1 MSSSSDHLRIVA
13 NEATVCSLE
22 EASLDGIL
30 DNLAAVDNRSEDK
43 LHVRLKD
50 ISNTHPVHQRLIF
63 TDPVAFRYV
72 SVCPFAAPLGVT
84 EFQLTAQRYLEED
97 PSTTVLERRRELSG
111 YEVYIVE
118 QWACSRVDPTF
129 VITTFTGLPQ
139 HTVFVGVLSVST
151 SEHEWSDRL
160 RVYLK
165 AINKFHARKKE
176 TPLGTLMVTNLSS
189 FPSALT
195 VIAVPGGDV
204 KAHRENFIINEDLKR
219 LGCSGRAGMNL
230 AFPVSATQA
239 KFNQLYRTSDRVA
252 LSSAVIELVKL
263 CQVSLVMFT
272 RLAPEYA
279 DGLLCDVTERAINDW
294 WTEIGPEY
302 FSVEPS
308 DGILGPT
315 TVAALLGMFLGARN
329 RLNAY
334 GAPVAKDVFDLK
346 ATKRGIAHFQKSQR
360 IPKTR
365 RLDRQTLKVLHRS
378 TSKAANS
385 EGWTVPKAVKST
397 VAELGGKGGEMVM
410 GMVGA
415 RDKAGIADVET
426 MDIEVF
432 ISMVSGERCK
442 WLWHG
447 KPPKTHSG
455 DLLGGFA
462 AEDDMVFSG
471 DEAGG
476 YMWASKKRD
485 SATDQGLASTT
496 HLEHPH
502 FHLSHGPQH
511 TLDLPEKDQAFRKTV
526 LKSVTDRMSD
536 ARVGLGRFK
545 DAVAIPGLRGHHQRL
560 SKDELTPPN
569 DEGTRR
575 VNTSDSHVNIESNTP
590 PSPKEFS
597 SQFTVGQ
604 EFTENRVPQPA
615 PMAVLSARGSGLTDS
630 LSYGTSVSFTDTDE
644 MQSPRIMEGTFNGR
658 SHFENHKILNSN
670 CITKKLSDEMLTT
683 PRAQKLVYNNNES
696 RYDLVLLAGA
706 SDSTRSLLLPQRAPF
721 VETAGAQWPR
731 HLSLSIID
739 EVLDDVIDDT
749 LGADSGDSY
758 KTISFRLANEA
769 LLACNIRRMTIQLE
783 RMQEQDATWTARSVQ
798 LIEELNQSACNDQS
812 DLDMIYRQKLEEQDS
827 LRGATADLVSEERSS
842 LTEALKDIDVLG
854 AKLEYELSVLKSK
867 IDDVEDSILDFERQV
882 SDLERSALG
891 LEVKKR
897 GWSTWAVSAVQIFVD
912 KIWKLD
918 I

>member
-1 MSSSSDHLRIVA
+1 MSSSSERLRDVIDGVKDVSVGRP
-13 NEATVCSLE
+13 EG
-22 EASLDGIL
+22 ASLDE
-30 DNLAAVDNRSEDK
+30 NVDNVSAGDHIRDERSCG
-43 LHVRLKD
+43 RLD
-50 ISNTHPVHQRLIF
+50 DVSTIQPAHQRLIF
-63 TDPVAFRYV
+63 TDPVAF
-72 SVCPFAAPLGVT
+72 
-84 EFQLTAQRYLEED
+84 RYLEED

-129 VITTFTGLPQ
+129 VITTFTGLPR
-139 HTVFVGVLSVST
+139 HTVLVGVLSVPT
-151 SEHEWSDRL
+151 NEHEWSDRL

-176 TPLGTLMVTNLSS
+176 TPLGILMVTNLSS

-230 AFPVSATQA
+230 AFPVGATQA
-239 KFNQLYRTSDRVA
+239 KFSQLYQTSDRVA

-263 CQVSLVMFT
+263 CQISLVMFT

-334 GAPVAKDVFDLK
+334 GAPMAKDVFDLK
-346 ATKRGIAHFQKSQR
+346 ATKRGIAYFQKSQR

-365 RLDRQTLKVLHRS
+365 RLDRQTLKALHLS

-426 MDIEVF
+426 LDIGTF

-447 KPPKTHSG
+447 KPPKTHPG
-455 DLLGGFA
+455 DLQGGFA
-462 AEDDMVFSG
+462 AEDEMVFSG

-476 YMWASKKRD
+476 YIWASKKRD
-485 SATDQGLASTT
+485 SGTDQGLASTIYQD
-496 HLEHPH
+496 HPYLH
-502 FHLSHGPQH
+502 VSHGSQNS
-511 TLDLPEKDQAFRKTV
+511 LDPPEKDQAFRKIV
-526 LKSVTDRMSD
+526 LKSVTDKMSD
-536 ARVGLGRFK
+536 ARLGLGRFK
-545 DAVAIPGLRGHHQRL
+545 DAVGIPGLRGHHHRL
-560 SKDELTPPN
+560 SKVDMTPPSG
-569 DEGTRR
+569 DGMRR
-575 VNTSDSHVNIESNTP
+575 PNTKDIHVNIETSTLR
-590 PSPKEFS
+590 PSPKEIQSKLNLREGFP
-597 SQFTVGQ
+597 
-604 EFTENRVPQPA
+604 EHRVPQSPHDAGVLAKESA
-615 PMAVLSARGSGLTDS
+615 PMGF
-630 LSYGTSVSFTDTDE
+630 LSYPASVSFTDTDE
-644 MQSPRIMEGTFNGR
+644 IQSPGTLKAAFNSR
-658 SHFENHKILNSN
+658 LQFENYEFFNPGSM
-670 CITKKLSDEMLTT
+670 TKKLSDEVLFAPRVIVKK
-683 PRAQKLVYNNNES
+683 PRALPYNHNMRISHIVHHSGLPATES
-696 RYDLVLLAGA
+696 
-706 SDSTRSLLLPQRAPF
+706 TQSLSLPPRA
-721 VETAGAQWPR
+721 TSIRNAGAQWPR
-731 HLSLSIID
+731 HLSFSIMD
-739 EVLDDVIDDT
+739 EVLGDAVNDT
-749 LGADSGDSY
+749 LGADPRESY
-758 KTISFRLANEA
+758 NSISFHLANEA
-769 LLACNIRRMTIQLE
+769 LLTLDTHRMAMQLQ
-783 RMQEQDATWTARSVQ
+783 RMLEQDTSWITRSVQ
-798 LIEELNQSACNDQS
+798 MIEELNQSACKDQD
-812 DLDMIYRQKLEEQDS
+812 DLDTIYRQKLEEQDS
-827 LRGATADLVSEERSS
+827 LRGATADLVSEERVS

-854 AKLEYELSVLKSK
+854 AKLEYELGALRSK
-867 IDDVEDSILDFERQV
+867 IDDVEDSVTDFERQV
-882 SDLERSALG
+882 SDLETRALE
-891 LEVKKR
+891 LEDREQSRDTWGSWIVKLFIAK
-897 GWSTWAVSAVQIFVD
+897 V
-912 KIWKLD
+912 
-918 I
+918 